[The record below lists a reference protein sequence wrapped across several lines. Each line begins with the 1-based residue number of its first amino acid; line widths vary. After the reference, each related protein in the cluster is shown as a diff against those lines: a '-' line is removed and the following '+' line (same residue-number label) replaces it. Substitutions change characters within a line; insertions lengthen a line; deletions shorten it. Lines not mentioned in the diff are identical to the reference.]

1 LKDDDR
7 GVAFVVHAGPS
18 ADDAVR
24 SLVNRF
30 REVEASSL
38 KAIRSELVARLRGRL
53 AEIEDAIFARVRTLT
68 ESDGEEDPEYVAGLR
83 ATVSEAVDFGLA
95 HIEKGEEWTGPVPV
109 AAVAQARRAAR
120 GGVRLDTVLRRYAAG
135 DRLLGDFI
143 MDEADRFPA
152 QALRKVLRT
161 HGPQVDRL
169 MAAVATE
176 YMDEVELM
184 RRSPTQ
190 RLAERVQRLVGGESP
205 ADIGD
210 LGYAFN
216 AWHLGMIVKGAKA
229 EAGVR
234 ALAAGLDSR
243 VLVVPRGNE
252 IVWAWLGARQP
263 VSVPEVE
270 RLLATGVAGDASLA
284 VGEPRSG
291 LDGWRL
297 THREAQA
304 AQEVMLRKPQRLTRA
319 RDVVLLAAALR
330 DEALT
335 KSLFETYLAPL
346 EGHGDSGAVLRE
358 TLRAYFSAGLNA
370 ATAAAA
376 LTVDRHTVQRRLRK
390 VEEAL
395 GRLLPDCHAEL
406 VVALSLEELEAE
418 TTRTAG
424 RSSAEA

>member
-1 LKDDDR
+1 MVRCLVSR
-7 GVAFVVHAGPS
+7 LAHGHAK
-18 ADDAVR
+18 
-24 SLVNRF
+24 SLPT
-30 REVEASSL
+30 
-38 KAIRSELVARLRGRL
+38 IRSELVIRLRERL
-53 AEIEDAIFARVRTLT
+53 TEIEDAIFARARTLS
-68 ESDGEEDPEYVAGLR
+68 ESVGEEDPEYVAGLR
-83 ATVSEAVDFGLA
+83 ATVSESLDFALA
-95 HIEKGEEWTGPVPV
+95 HIEKGEEWMGPIPST
-109 AAVAQARRAAR
+109 AAEQARRSAR
-120 GGVRLDTVLRRYAAG
+120 AGVRLDTVLRRYAAG

-143 MDEADRFPA
+143 MDEADRFPS
-152 QALRKVLRT
+152 QDLRKVLRT

-176 YMDEVELM
+176 YMDEVARM

-190 RLAERVQRLVGGESP
+190 RLAERVQRLVAGESP
-205 ADIGD
+205 ADIGGLEYTFD
-210 LGYAFN
+210 
-216 AWHLGMIVKGAKA
+216 AWHLGMIVKGVKA
-229 EAGVR
+229 EACAR
-234 ALAAGLDSR
+234 SLAAGLDSQ
-243 VLVVPRGNE
+243 VLIVPRGSG
-252 IVWAWLGARQP
+252 IVWVWLGARRP
-263 VSVPEVE
+263 LAAPDVE
-270 RLLATGVAGDASLA
+270 RMLSDGVAGDASLA

-319 RDVVLLAAALR
+319 RDVILLAAVLR
-330 DEALT
+330 DDALT
-335 KSLFETYLAPL
+335 RSLIETYLAPL

-406 VVALSLEELEAE
+406 MVALSLEELEIDADPVLS
-418 TTRTAG
+418 
-424 RSSAEA
+424 RSTAEA